1 MPATRFGR
9 FKYLQLDWQ
18 RIRRLDRRADEKETT
33 CATLGGGSRGFD
45 SRQKL
50 FELAS
55 ECGQLV
61 PRVPA
66 LPHLDSSDDLLA

>member
-1 MPATRFGR
+1 MPPKRFSR

-18 RIRRLDRRADEKETT
+18 RIQRLDRRADEKEITY
-33 CATLGGGSRGFD
+33 ALGGGSRGFD
-45 SRQKL
+45 PDQKL

-66 LPHLDSSDDLLA
+66 PPYLDFSDDLLA